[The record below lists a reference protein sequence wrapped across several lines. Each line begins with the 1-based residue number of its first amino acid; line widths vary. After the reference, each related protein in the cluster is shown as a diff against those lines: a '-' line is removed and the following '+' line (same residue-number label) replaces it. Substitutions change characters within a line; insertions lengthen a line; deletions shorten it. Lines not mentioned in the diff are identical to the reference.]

1 MQLFFEM
8 EENVRERV
16 RVRASEQPR
25 DGKNTSPFL
34 ERERERESL
43 FAGFWRR
50 KTERGVRDGVV
61 RVIVLKLSLCRS
73 CAPSTRALKGKETG
87 LFLS

>member
-1 MQLFFEM
+1 MYGKEFA
-8 EENVRERV
+8 RE
-16 RVRASEQPR
+16 SEQPR

-43 FAGFWRR
+43 FAGFRRR
-50 KTERGVRDGVV
+50 KTERGVRDGVEC
-61 RVIVLKLSLCRS
+61 VIVLKLSLCRS